1 MCQNTEFSLV
11 CIWTEYRDLFV
22 NLCIQTEYKKIR
34 TRTSSLFRYFSR
46 SATVT
51 DIQWVLIIWKM
62 RNLTLERKIVILK
75 IIAISRIVFLSFIT
89 NKIIAPQKV
98 YDDSLHEWKLILLYL
113 IEESFGTSF
122 KLHSNLI
129 FKSNKTKFF
138 QLFYREIILNWIKNL
153 AMMAEIP
160 PCVLLQYLWY
170 NKGIQ
175 VGKVSI
181 HFFNIFWML
190 CFATFS
196 NNFQPTWKFTF
207 EMATIS
213 RLYHMFSMNV
223 TLLHVY
229 GQT

>member
-1 MCQNTEFSLV
+1 
-11 CIWTEYRDLFV
+11 
-22 NLCIQTEYKKIR
+22 
-34 TRTSSLFRYFSR
+34 
-46 SATVT
+46 
-51 DIQWVLIIWKM
+51 M

-75 IIAISRIVFLSFIT
+75 IIAISKIVFLSFIT
-89 NKIIAPQKV
+89 NKIITPQKV

-181 HFFNIFWML
+181 HFFNIF
-190 CFATFS
+190 
-196 NNFQPTWKFTF
+196 
-207 EMATIS
+207 
-213 RLYHMFSMNV
+213 
-223 TLLHVY
+223 
-229 GQT
+229 

>member
-138 QLFYREIILNWIKNL
+138 QLFYREIILNWKKKSCYDGWNTSLRI
-153 AMMAEIP
+153 I
-160 PCVLLQYLWY
+160 
-170 NKGIQ
+170 
-175 VGKVSI
+175 
-181 HFFNIFWML
+181 
-190 CFATFS
+190 
-196 NNFQPTWKFTF
+196 
-207 EMATIS
+207 TIS
-213 RLYHMFSMNV
+213 LV
-223 TLLHVY
+223 
-229 GQT
+229 Q

>member
-1 MCQNTEFSLV
+1 
-11 CIWTEYRDLFV
+11 
-22 NLCIQTEYKKIR
+22 
-34 TRTSSLFRYFSR
+34 
-46 SATVT
+46 
-51 DIQWVLIIWKM
+51 M
-62 RNLTLERKIVILK
+62 RNLTLEGKIVILE
-75 IIAISRIVFLSFIT
+75 IIAISKIVFLSFIT
-89 NKIIAPQKV
+89 NKIIAPQKL

-170 NKGIQ
+170 NKSVQ

-181 HFFNIFWML
+181 HFFNIF
-190 CFATFS
+190 
-196 NNFQPTWKFTF
+196 
-207 EMATIS
+207 
-213 RLYHMFSMNV
+213 
-223 TLLHVY
+223 
-229 GQT
+229 